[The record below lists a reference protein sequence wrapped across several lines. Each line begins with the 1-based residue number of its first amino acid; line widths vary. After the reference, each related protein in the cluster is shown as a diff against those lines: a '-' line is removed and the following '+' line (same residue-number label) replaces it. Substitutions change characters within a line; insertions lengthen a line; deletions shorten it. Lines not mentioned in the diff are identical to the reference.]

1 MAAKNTLST
10 VQALSLYAAD
20 GQRLAAMLY
29 RPSAQQAMP
38 KQPHVVLVAGALGVP
53 QRFYAPFCQWL
64 AERGHTAMSFDLRGI
79 GDSLESGQPLRSV
92 KADML
97 LWARQDFT
105 AAVNGLCEQAG
116 VDQISVIGH
125 SLGAHHAAMGTP
137 EAQQRI
143 AKLVSIAAGAGH
155 WREWAAPTR
164 RLAPVLFY
172 VAMPLLTP
180 LLGYFPGRRLK
191 MIGNLPAGVVWQFR
205 RWCRHPEFAW
215 GAESEKV
222 KPSLDS
228 AKFPIHAIGFS
239 DDETMTTAGIRKLL
253 TVMPHAPHL
262 LESITPEQMGV
273 ARIGHTGAF
282 RVAMQH
288 KLWPHIENRLS
299 SVQGA

>member
-1 MAAKNTLST
+1 MATENTLST

-29 RPSAQQAMP
+29 RPSAQQVMP
-38 KQPHVVLVAGALGVP
+38 KQQHVVLVAGALGVP

-64 AERGHTAMSFDLRGI
+64 AEHGHVAMSFDLRGI
-79 GDSLESGQPLRSV
+79 GDSLESGQSLRSV

-116 VDQISVIGH
+116 VAQISVIGH
-125 SLGAHHAAMGTP
+125 SLGAHHSAMGTP

-172 VAMPLLTP
+172 AAMPLLTP
-180 LLGYFPGRRLK
+180 LFGYFPGQRLK
-191 MIGNLPAGVVWQFR
+191 MIGNLPAGVVWQFS

-215 GAESEKV
+215 GAEPEKV
-222 KPSLDS
+222 RPSLDS

-239 DDETMTTAGIRKLL
+239 DDETMTTGGIRKLL
-253 TVMPHAPHL
+253 TALPHAPQL
-262 LESITPEQMGV
+262 QENITPEQMGV
-273 ARIGHTGAF
+273 SRIGHTGAF
-282 RVAMQH
+282 RSNMRR
-288 KLWPHIENRLS
+288 KLWPHIENSLS
-299 SVQGA
+299 RAQEA